1 MSIMTQERLNSIKE
15 KVIWENARSIYELY
29 EYTLQES
36 KVELGWL
43 YEKNKAKF
51 IRKFKLKYPQADESE
66 IKFSF
71 RIYLT
76 PEFDS
81 DKNDLGDYKHYDKEG
96 NEWPINSSDYIGI
109 YWKDVGDYNYGW
121 FIKND
126 GSGLYLP

>member
-15 KVIWENARSIYELY
+15 KAIWENSRSVYELC
-29 EYTLQES
+29 EYTLQKS
-36 KVELGWL
+36 KVELEWL
-43 YEKNKAKF
+43 YEKNKAEF

-81 DKNDLGDYKHYDKEG
+81 DKNDLGDYKH
-96 NEWPINSSDYIGI
+96 
-109 YWKDVGDYNYGW
+109 
-121 FIKND
+121 
-126 GSGLYLP
+126 

>member
-66 IKFSF
+66 INFF
-71 RIYLT
+71 L
-76 PEFDS
+76 
-81 DKNDLGDYKHYDKEG
+81 
-96 NEWPINSSDYIGI
+96 
-109 YWKDVGDYNYGW
+109 
-121 FIKND
+121 
-126 GSGLYLP
+126 